1 MKNNQQDRK
10 NSGNMTAEKTSGVKT
25 FFTMLRK
32 LLVTVIMVCIFAGII
47 LTVSAVSY
55 IIGIAN
61 EPLGIDLEA
70 KSLNLTSFIYC
81 ENPDTGKFEEY
92 QTLYDTENRVW
103 VDFDEIPKAM
113 KDAIIA
119 IEDKRFEE
127 HNGVDWIRTGGAV
140 LSLFTGQDSYGGS
153 TITQQLIKNVTLD
166 NDVSLTRKIRE
177 IFRALKLEDEYNK
190 DQILEAY
197 LNVVNFGNNCQGVQS
212 AAKLYFDKDIS
223 ECSIAECAAIAGITQ
238 NPSLWNPLIYPENN
252 QKRREDVLSEMYNQ
266 GKITETEYEQ
276 ALEESENMTF
286 VGFQYS
292 DEDEDDETDTQE
304 WNWYIDV
311 MFRDL
316 RKDLAEKYNITE
328 DAAEEK
334 IYTEGLK
341 IYCAMDLEMQEFM
354 EQTALS
360 VNSSTFDEDLQ
371 TAFTLIESD
380 GRVVGTV
387 GSTDARE
394 GKLLFDRANTPLQP
408 GSSIKPLLAY
418 PSAIEQEKLNYSSI
432 VEDQPYD
439 KWAYY
444 DGIWHSGPN
453 NVYGYY
459 NDYMTVADAIEW
471 SSNAVAV
478 RVLDMAGISYCFD
491 KATQGFGFENLDSE
505 QDSINLGGLS
515 LGGLSGGVTVREMA
529 SAYNYLITGG
539 KYYEPYTYY
548 YVTDQNDNIILDNRN
563 NDGVQ
568 VYSEETAGIMN
579 RLLHYNVT
587 TAQHTQAWRARVSGW
602 DIIGKTGTTDD
613 TKDSWFC
620 GCSPYASLAVWTGY
634 DDPKTITGNGTIN
647 SLTIFQKVM
656 TEYLSDKKN
665 VSYELPDTL
674 ISARYCKQTGLLAS
688 SSCSNTDI
696 GYYTKNNMPNYCSVS
711 AHNTQPTFT
720 ESYSEDD
727 TEATEVTEPD
737 SSSSHTE
744 PTTAK
749 PTVPTT
755 EPTEPSSST
764 EDHTSPTTPTS
775 PPSSEPSHTRA
786 AV

>member
-1 MKNNQQDRK
+1 MKKNQQNRN

-81 ENPDTGKFEEY
+81 ENPETGKFEEY

-140 LSLFTGQDSYGGS
+140 LNLFTGQDSYGGS

-197 LNVVNFGNNCQGVQS
+197 LNVVNFGNNCQGVQA

-223 ECSIAECAAIAGITQ
+223 DCSIAECAAIAGITQ
-238 NPSLWNPLIYPENN
+238 NPSLWNPLVYPENN
-252 QKRREDVLSEMYNQ
+252 KERREDVLYEMYNQ
-266 GKITETEYEQ
+266 GKITEVEYND
-276 ALEESENMTF
+276 ALEESENMEF
-286 VGFQYS
+286 VGFRYS
-292 DEDEDDETDTQE
+292 DEDEDDDTDTQE

-316 RKDLAEKYNITE
+316 RRDLAEKYNITE

-341 IYCAMDLEMQEFM
+341 IYCAMDIEMQEFM
-354 EQTALS
+354 EDTALS
-360 VNSSTFDEDLQ
+360 VSSFASDEDLQ
-371 TAFTLIESD
+371 TAFTLVESD
-380 GRVVGTV
+380 GRIVGTV
-387 GSTDARE
+387 GSSDERE

-408 GSSIKPLLAY
+408 GSSIKPVLLY
-418 PSAIEQEKLNYSSI
+418 PSAIEQEKLNYSSL

-444 DGIWHSGPN
+444 NGQWHSGPN

-478 RVLDMAGISYCFD
+478 RVLDLAGVSYCYD
-491 KATQGFGFENLDSE
+491 KATNGFGFENLDPE
-505 QDSINLGGLS
+505 QDSVNLGGLS

-548 YVTDQNDNIILDNRN
+548 YVTDQNDNIILDNRS

-602 DIIGKTGTTDD
+602 DIIGKTGTSDED
-613 TKDSWFC
+613 KDSWFC

-634 DDPKTITGNGTIN
+634 DEPQTITGNGSIN
-647 SLTIFQKVM
+647 SITIFQKVM
-656 TEYLSDKKN
+656 AEYLSDKKN
-665 VSYELPDTL
+665 INYELPETI
-674 ISARYCKQTGLLAS
+674 ISARYCKDTGLLAS

-696 GYYTKNNMPNYCSVS
+696 GYYAKDNLPSYCSETD
-711 AHNTQPTFT
+711 HNTEPT
-720 ESYSEDD
+720 SSEDENKTD
-727 TEATEVTEPD
+727 NTEEQTTEGHN
-737 SSSSHTE
+737 SNTE
-744 PTTAK
+744 PTTAR
-749 PTVPTT
+749 PTNPAT
-755 EPTEPSSST
+755 EPTEPPSSS
-764 EDHTSPTTPTS
+764 EDHTSPTS
-775 PPSSEPSHTRA
+775 PSSSDAGHT
-786 AV
+786 

>member
-1 MKNNQQDRK
+1 MKKNQQNRN

-55 IIGIAN
+55 VIGIAN

-81 ENPDTGKFEEY
+81 ENPETGKFEEY

-140 LSLFTGQDSYGGS
+140 LNLFTGQDSYGGS

-197 LNVVNFGNNCQGVQS
+197 LNVVNFGNNCQGVQA

-223 ECSIAECAAIAGITQ
+223 DCSIAECAAIAGITQ
-238 NPSLWNPLIYPENN
+238 NPSLWNPLVYPENN
-252 QKRREDVLSEMYNQ
+252 KERREDVLYEMYNQ
-266 GKITETEYEQ
+266 GKITEVEYND
-276 ALEESENMTF
+276 ALEESENMEF
-286 VGFQYS
+286 VGFRYS
-292 DEDEDDETDTQE
+292 DEDEDDDTDTQE

-316 RKDLAEKYNITE
+316 RRDLAEKYNITE

-341 IYCAMDLEMQEFM
+341 IYCAMDIEMQEFM
-354 EQTALS
+354 EDTALS
-360 VNSSTFDEDLQ
+360 VSSFASDEDLQ
-371 TAFTLIESD
+371 TAFTLVESD
-380 GRVVGTV
+380 GRIVGTV
-387 GSTDARE
+387 GSSDERE

-408 GSSIKPLLAY
+408 GSSIKPVLLY
-418 PSAIEQEKLNYSSI
+418 PSAIEQEKLNYSSL

-444 DGIWHSGPN
+444 NGQWHSGPN

-478 RVLDMAGISYCFD
+478 RVLDLAGVSYCYD
-491 KATQGFGFENLDSE
+491 KATNGFGFENLDPE
-505 QDSINLGGLS
+505 QDSVNLGGLS

-548 YVTDQNDNIILDNRN
+548 YVTDQNDNIILDNRS

-602 DIIGKTGTTDD
+602 DIIGKTGTSDED
-613 TKDSWFC
+613 KDSWFC

-634 DDPKTITGNGTIN
+634 DEPQTITGNGSIN
-647 SLTIFQKVM
+647 SITIFQKVM
-656 TEYLSDKKN
+656 AEYLSDKKN
-665 VSYELPDTL
+665 INYELPETI
-674 ISARYCKQTGLLAS
+674 ISARYCKDTGLLAS

-696 GYYTKNNMPNYCSVS
+696 GYYAKDNLPSYCSETD
-711 AHNTQPTFT
+711 HNTEPT
-720 ESYSEDD
+720 SSEDENKTD
-727 TEATEVTEPD
+727 NTEEQTTEGHN
-737 SSSSHTE
+737 SNTE
-744 PTTAK
+744 PTTAR
-749 PTVPTT
+749 PTNPAT
-755 EPTEPSSST
+755 EPTEPPSSS
-764 EDHTSPTTPTS
+764 EDHTSPTS
-775 PPSSEPSHTRA
+775 PSSSDAGHT
-786 AV
+786 

>member
-1 MKNNQQDRK
+1 MKKNQQNRN

-55 IIGIAN
+55 VIGIAN

-81 ENPDTGKFEEY
+81 ENPETGKFEEY

-140 LSLFTGQDSYGGS
+140 LNLFTGQDSYGGS

-197 LNVVNFGNNCQGVQS
+197 LNVVNFGNNCQGVQA

-223 ECSIAECAAIAGITQ
+223 DCSIAECAAIAGITQ
-238 NPSLWNPLIYPENN
+238 NPSLWNPLVYPENN
-252 QKRREDVLSEMYNQ
+252 KERREDVLYEMYNQ
-266 GKITETEYEQ
+266 GKITEAEYND
-276 ALEESENMTF
+276 ALEESENMEF
-286 VGFQYS
+286 VGFRYS
-292 DEDEDDETDTQE
+292 DEDEDDDTDTQQ

-316 RKDLAEKYNITE
+316 RRDLAEKYNITE

-341 IYCAMDLEMQEFM
+341 IYCAMDIEMQEFM
-354 EQTALS
+354 EDTALS
-360 VNSSTFDEDLQ
+360 VSSFASDEDLQ

-380 GRVVGTV
+380 GRIVGTV
-387 GSTDARE
+387 GSSDERE
-394 GKLLFDRANTPLQP
+394 GKLLFDRSNTPLQP
-408 GSSIKPLLAY
+408 GSSIKPVLPY
-418 PSAIEQEKLNYSSI
+418 PSAIEQEKLNYSSL

-444 DGIWHSGPN
+444 NGQWHSGPN

-478 RVLDMAGISYCFD
+478 RVLDLAGVSYCYD
-491 KATQGFGFENLDSE
+491 KATNGFGFENLDPE
-505 QDSINLGGLS
+505 QDSVNLGGLS

-548 YVTDQNDNIILDNRN
+548 YVTDQNDNIILDNRS

-602 DIIGKTGTTDD
+602 DIIGKTGTSDED
-613 TKDSWFC
+613 KDSWFC

-634 DDPKTITGNGTIN
+634 DEPQTITGNGSIN

-656 TEYLSDKKN
+656 AEYLSDKKN
-665 VSYELPDTL
+665 INYELPETI
-674 ISARYCKQTGLLAS
+674 ISARYCKDTGLLAS

-696 GYYTKNNMPNYCSVS
+696 GYYAKDNLPSYCSETD
-711 AHNTQPTFT
+711 HN
-720 ESYSEDD
+720 
-727 TEATEVTEPD
+727 
-737 SSSSHTE
+737 TE
-744 PTTAK
+744 PTSSEDENKTDN
-749 PTVPTT
+749 TEEQTTEGHNSNTEPTT
-755 EPTEPSSST
+755 EPTEPPSSS
-764 EDHTSPTTPTS
+764 EDHTSPTS
-775 PPSSEPSHTRA
+775 PSSSDAGHT
-786 AV
+786 

>member
-1 MKNNQQDRK
+1 MKKNQQNRN

-55 IIGIAN
+55 VIGIAN

-81 ENPDTGKFEEY
+81 ENPETGKFEEY

-140 LSLFTGQDSYGGS
+140 LNLFTGQDSYGGS

-197 LNVVNFGNNCQGVQS
+197 LNVVNFGNNCQGVQA

-223 ECSIAECAAIAGITQ
+223 DCSIAECAAIAGITQ
-238 NPSLWNPLIYPENN
+238 NPSLWNPLVYPENN
-252 QKRREDVLSEMYNQ
+252 KERREDVLYEMYNQ
-266 GKITETEYEQ
+266 GKITEVEYND
-276 ALEESENMTF
+276 ALEESENMEF
-286 VGFQYS
+286 VGFRYS
-292 DEDEDDETDTQE
+292 DEDEDDDTDTQE

-316 RKDLAEKYNITE
+316 RRDLAEKYNITE

-341 IYCAMDLEMQEFM
+341 IYCAMDIEMQEFM
-354 EQTALS
+354 EDTALS
-360 VNSSTFDEDLQ
+360 VSSFASDEDLQ
-371 TAFTLIESD
+371 TAFTLVESD
-380 GRVVGTV
+380 GRIVGTV
-387 GSTDARE
+387 GSSDERE

-408 GSSIKPLLAY
+408 GSSIKPVLPY
-418 PSAIEQEKLNYSSI
+418 PSAIEQEKLNYSSL

-444 DGIWHSGPN
+444 NGQWHSGPN

-478 RVLDMAGISYCFD
+478 RVLDLAGVSYCYD
-491 KATQGFGFENLDSE
+491 KATNGFGFENLDPE
-505 QDSINLGGLS
+505 QDSVNLGGLS

-548 YVTDQNDNIILDNRN
+548 YVTDQNDNIILDNRS

-602 DIIGKTGTTDD
+602 DIIGKTGTSDED
-613 TKDSWFC
+613 KDSWFC

-634 DDPKTITGNGTIN
+634 DEPQTITGNGSIN
-647 SLTIFQKVM
+647 SITIFQKVM
-656 TEYLSDKKN
+656 AEYLSDKKN
-665 VSYELPDTL
+665 INYELPETI
-674 ISARYCKQTGLLAS
+674 ISARYCKDTGLLAS

-696 GYYTKNNMPNYCSVS
+696 GYYAKDNLPSYCSETD
-711 AHNTQPTFT
+711 HN
-720 ESYSEDD
+720 
-727 TEATEVTEPD
+727 
-737 SSSSHTE
+737 TE
-744 PTTAK
+744 PTSSEDENKTDN
-749 PTVPTT
+749 TEEQTTEGHNSNTEPTT
-755 EPTEPSSST
+755 EPTEPPSSS
-764 EDHTSPTTPTS
+764 EDHTSPTS
-775 PPSSEPSHTRA
+775 PSSSDAGHT
-786 AV
+786 

>member
-1 MKNNQQDRK
+1 MKKNQQNRN

-55 IIGIAN
+55 VIGIAN

-81 ENPDTGKFEEY
+81 ENPETGKFEEY

-197 LNVVNFGNNCQGVQS
+197 LNVVNFGNNCQGVQA
-212 AAKLYFDKDIS
+212 AAKLYFNKDIAD
-223 ECSIAECAAIAGITQ
+223 CSIAECAAIAGITQ
-238 NPSLWNPLIYPENN
+238 NPSLWNPLVYPENN
-252 QKRREDVLSEMYNQ
+252 KERREDVLYEMYNQ
-266 GKITETEYEQ
+266 GKITEAEYND
-276 ALEESENMTF
+276 ALEESENMEF

-292 DEDEDDETDTQE
+292 DEDEDDETDTQQ

-316 RKDLAEKYNITE
+316 RRDLAEKYNITE

-341 IYCAMDLEMQEFM
+341 IYCAMDIEMQEFM
-354 EQTALS
+354 EETALS
-360 VNSSTFDEDLQ
+360 VSSFTSDEDLQ

-380 GRVVGTV
+380 GRIVGTA
-387 GSTDARE
+387 GSSDERE

-408 GSSIKPLLAY
+408 GSSIKPVLPY
-418 PSAIEQEKLNYSSI
+418 PSAIEQEKLNYSSL

-444 DGIWHSGPN
+444 NGQWHSGPN

-478 RVLDMAGISYCFD
+478 RVLDLAGVSYCYD
-491 KATQGFGFENLDSE
+491 KATNGFGFENLDPE
-505 QDSINLGGLS
+505 QDSVNLGGLS

-548 YVTDQNDNIILDNRN
+548 YVTDQNDNIILDNRS

-602 DIIGKTGTTDD
+602 DIIGKTGTTDED
-613 TKDSWFC
+613 KDSWFC

-634 DDPKTITGNGTIN
+634 DEPQTITGNGSIN

-656 TEYLSDKKN
+656 AEYLSDKKN
-665 VSYELPDTL
+665 INYELPDTL
-674 ISARYCKQTGLLAS
+674 ISARYCKDTGLLAS

-696 GYYTKNNMPNYCSVS
+696 GYYAKDNLPSYCSET
-711 AHNTQPTFT
+711 AHNTEPT
-720 ESYSEDD
+720 SSEDENKTD
-727 TEATEVTEPD
+727 NTEERTAEGHNSNTEPI
-737 SSSSHTE
+737 TARPTNPTAE
-744 PTTAK
+744 P
-749 PTVPTT
+749 P
-755 EPTEPSSST
+755 EPPSSS
-764 EDHTSPTTPTS
+764 EDHTSPTS
-775 PPSSEPSHTRA
+775 PSSSDAGQT
-786 AV
+786 

>member
-1 MKNNQQDRK
+1 MKKNQQNRN

-81 ENPDTGKFEEY
+81 ENPETGKFEEY

-140 LSLFTGQDSYGGS
+140 LNLFTGQDSYGGS

-197 LNVVNFGNNCQGVQS
+197 LNVVNFGNNCQGVQA

-223 ECSIAECAAIAGITQ
+223 DCSIAECAAIAGITQ
-238 NPSLWNPLIYPENN
+238 NPSLWNPLVYPENN
-252 QKRREDVLSEMYNQ
+252 KERREDVLYEMYNQ
-266 GKITETEYEQ
+266 GKITEVEYND
-276 ALEESENMTF
+276 ALEESENMEF
-286 VGFQYS
+286 VGFRYS
-292 DEDEDDETDTQE
+292 DEDEDDDTDTQE

-316 RKDLAEKYNITE
+316 RRDLAEKYNITE

-341 IYCAMDLEMQEFM
+341 IYCAMDIEMQEFM
-354 EQTALS
+354 EDTALS
-360 VNSSTFDEDLQ
+360 VSSFASDEDLQ
-371 TAFTLIESD
+371 TAFTLVESD
-380 GRVVGTV
+380 GRIVGTV
-387 GSTDARE
+387 GSSDERE

-408 GSSIKPLLAY
+408 GSSIKPVLLY
-418 PSAIEQEKLNYSSI
+418 PSAIEQEKLNYSSL

-444 DGIWHSGPN
+444 NGQWHSGPN

-478 RVLDMAGISYCFD
+478 RVLDLAGVSYCYD
-491 KATQGFGFENLDSE
+491 KATNGFGFENLDPE
-505 QDSINLGGLS
+505 QDSVNLGGLS

-548 YVTDQNDNIILDNRN
+548 YVTDQNDNIILDNRS

-568 VYSEETAGIMN
+568 VYSEESAGIMN

-602 DIIGKTGTTDD
+602 DIIGKTGTSDED
-613 TKDSWFC
+613 KDSWFC

-634 DDPKTITGNGTIN
+634 DEPQTITGNGSIN
-647 SLTIFQKVM
+647 SITIFQKVM
-656 TEYLSDKKN
+656 AEYLSDKKN
-665 VSYELPDTL
+665 INYELPETI
-674 ISARYCKQTGLLAS
+674 ISARYCKDTGLLAS

-696 GYYTKNNMPNYCSVS
+696 GYYAKDNLPSYCSETD
-711 AHNTQPTFT
+711 HNTEPT
-720 ESYSEDD
+720 SSEDENKTD
-727 TEATEVTEPD
+727 NTEEQTTEGHN
-737 SSSSHTE
+737 SNTE
-744 PTTAK
+744 PTTAR
-749 PTVPTT
+749 PTNPAT
-755 EPTEPSSST
+755 EPTEPPSSS
-764 EDHTSPTTPTS
+764 EDHTSPTS
-775 PPSSEPSHTRA
+775 PSSSDAGHT
-786 AV
+786 

>member
-1 MKNNQQDRK
+1 MKKNQQNRN

-55 IIGIAN
+55 VIGIAN

-81 ENPDTGKFEEY
+81 ENPETGKFEEY

-197 LNVVNFGNNCQGVQS
+197 LNVVNFGNNCQGVQA
-212 AAKLYFDKDIS
+212 AAKLYFNKDIAD
-223 ECSIAECAAIAGITQ
+223 CSIAECAAIAGITQ
-238 NPSLWNPLIYPENN
+238 NPSLWNPLVYPENN
-252 QKRREDVLSEMYNQ
+252 KERREDVLYEMYNQ
-266 GKITETEYEQ
+266 GKITEAEYHD
-276 ALEESENMTF
+276 ALEESENMEF

-292 DEDEDDETDTQE
+292 DEDEDDKTDTQQ

-316 RKDLAEKYNITE
+316 RRDLAKKYNITE

-341 IYCAMDLEMQEFM
+341 IYCAMDIEMQEFM
-354 EQTALS
+354 EETALS
-360 VNSSTFDEDLQ
+360 VSSFTSDEDLQ

-380 GRVVGTV
+380 GRIVGTV
-387 GSTDARE
+387 GSSDERE

-408 GSSIKPLLAY
+408 GSSIKPVLAY
-418 PSAIEQEKLNYSSI
+418 PSAIDQEKLNYSSL

-444 DGIWHSGPN
+444 NGQWHSGPN

-478 RVLDMAGISYCFD
+478 RVLDLAGVSYCYN
-491 KATQGFGFENLDSE
+491 KATNGFGFENLDPE
-505 QDSINLGGLS
+505 QDSVNLGGLS

-548 YVTDQNDNIILDNRN
+548 YVTDQNDNIILDNRS

-568 VYSEETAGIMN
+568 VYSEETAA
-579 RLLHYNVT
+579 L
-587 TAQHTQAWRARVSGW
+587 
-602 DIIGKTGTTDD
+602 
-613 TKDSWFC
+613 
-620 GCSPYASLAVWTGY
+620 
-634 DDPKTITGNGTIN
+634 
-647 SLTIFQKVM
+647 
-656 TEYLSDKKN
+656 
-665 VSYELPDTL
+665 
-674 ISARYCKQTGLLAS
+674 
-688 SSCSNTDI
+688 
-696 GYYTKNNMPNYCSVS
+696 
-711 AHNTQPTFT
+711 
-720 ESYSEDD
+720 
-727 TEATEVTEPD
+727 
-737 SSSSHTE
+737 
-744 PTTAK
+744 
-749 PTVPTT
+749 
-755 EPTEPSSST
+755 
-764 EDHTSPTTPTS
+764 
-775 PPSSEPSHTRA
+775 
-786 AV
+786 